1 MGSSNPSALHFL
13 RYSFSASSVMRC
25 STAGAML
32 CACRD
37 EGILEAFVVFN
48 IFFDCVGVGC
58 ADGYSVP
65 PLPLAVSG
73 VFIVG
78 ER

>member
-1 MGSSNPSALHFL
+1 MGSSSPSALHFL

-32 CACRD
+32 CACRG
-37 EGILEAFVVFN
+37 EGILEAFVVFD

-58 ADGYSVP
+58 ADGYSVA
-65 PLPLAVSG
+65 PLPLAVSR
-73 VFIVG
+73 VFVVG
-78 ER
+78 EG